1 MFNGFM
7 IPIFQGD
14 FGARTKKKIAQY
26 ENSRTF
32 IMILMRLI
40 DMALDYR
47 YRFENLPETMDER
60 VIKQALLFY
69 GNVTL
74 FDLDGVPIALP
85 SAPDGKA
92 YDVYG
97 NAGSSFVFSKNGR
110 INFSVPLNY
119 KYTNSILSD
128 KKLLLGSKTD
138 NSEVSNG
145 VVIWERK
152 TRMPF
157 IWTVIYYAERIADTL
172 RTLDLDR
179 RWMKRPFIP
188 RCEESEGKSFD
199 ESLKAFMNNEDFSI
213 SLKSRNLD
221 KTDIFTVDLAPEL
234 ITHVTQLVEWYENQ
248 FKILCGIDSNS
259 QVDKKGENLISDEIN
274 IDEMYGDM
282 HIDSVVEYMN
292 EQLEIYNGLTGYRIH
307 CKINSTKEEKERQD
321 EEKRKTENISG
332 DNRERINN
340 LS

>member
-1 MFNGFM
+1 MFNGFL

-14 FGARTKKKIAQY
+14 LGTRTKKRIAKY
-26 ENSRTF
+26 ENDRTF
-32 IMILMRLI
+32 LMVLMRLI

-47 YRFENLPETMDER
+47 YQIDNLPDTMDER
-60 VIKQALLFY
+60 VLKQSLLFY
-69 GNVTL
+69 GNCTL
-74 FDLDGVPIALP
+74 FDLDGVPIGLP

-97 NAGSSFVFSKNGR
+97 NAGSSYVFSKNGR
-110 INFSVPLNY
+110 INFTVPLNY
-119 KYTNSILSD
+119 KYSNSVLSD
-128 KKLLLGSKTD
+128 KKLLLGDVTK
-138 NSEVSNG
+138 NAEVANG

-152 TRMPF
+152 SRMPF
-157 IWTVIYYAERIADTL
+157 IWTTIYYAERIADTL

-221 KTDIFTVDLAPEL
+221 KTDIFTVDLAPDL
-234 ITHVTQLVEWYENQ
+234 ITHVTQLIEWYESQ
-248 FKILCGIDSNS
+248 YKILCGIEANS
-259 QVDKKGENLISDEIN
+259 QVDKKGENLISDEI
-274 IDEMYGDM
+274 DVDRMYGEMQDDSI
-282 HIDSVVEYMN
+282 IDYMN
-292 EQLEIYNGLTGYRIH
+292 EQVDIYNRLTGANITFV
-307 CKINSTKEEKERQD
+307 KNSTKKREE
-321 EEKRKTENISG
+321 ENNAADDIQPDGTDGGSA
-332 DNRERINN
+332 

>member
-1 MFNGFM
+1 MFNGFS
-7 IPIFQGD
+7 IPVFQGD
-14 FGARTKKKIAQY
+14 IGQMTKKKMTKY

-32 IMILMRLI
+32 MMVLMRLI

-47 YRFENLPETMDER
+47 YHFEGLPDTMDER
-60 VIKQALLFY
+60 VIKQSLLFY
-69 GNVTL
+69 GNVTI
-74 FDLDGVPIALP
+74 FDLDGVPIGLP

-97 NAGSSFVFSKNGR
+97 NAGSSYVFSKNGR
-110 INFSVPLNY
+110 INFSVPLHY
-119 KYTNSILSD
+119 KYSDSSLSD
-128 KKLLLGSKTD
+128 KKLLLGSVTK
-138 NSEVSNG
+138 NAKVENG

-179 RWMKRPFIP
+179 RWLKRPFIP

-199 ESLKAFMNNEDFSI
+199 ESLKSFMSNEDFNV

-221 KTDIFTVDLAPEL
+221 KTDIFQVDLAPEV
-234 ITHVTQLVEWYENQ
+234 ITHVTQLVEWYESQ
-248 FKILCGIDSNS
+248 FKIICGIDSNT
-259 QVDKKGENLISDEIN
+259 QVDKKGENLISDEVN
-274 IDEMYGDM
+274 IDQMYGDM
-282 HIDSVVEYMN
+282 AVDSIIEYMN
-292 EQLEIYNGLTGYRIH
+292 EQLDIYNGLTGSGIH
-307 CKINSTKEEKERQD
+307 CKMNMTKEKEEAQD
-321 EEKRKTENISG
+321 ENDDISRDDRDRG
-332 DNRERINN
+332 DS